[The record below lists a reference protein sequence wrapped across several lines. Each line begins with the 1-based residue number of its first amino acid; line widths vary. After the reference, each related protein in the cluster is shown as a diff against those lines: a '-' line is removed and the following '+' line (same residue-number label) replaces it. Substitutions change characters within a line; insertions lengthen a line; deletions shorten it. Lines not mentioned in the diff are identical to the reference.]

1 MKGNK
6 DGVIVRKQVLVD
18 KTYRNMFLWVIG
30 SSAIVGASIVLMI
43 MLVQILFFNE
53 KVLIERGRAVKQ
65 VAANIDAAAELRAEI
80 EVRNTDENLKLV
92 QTSDKAQP
100 LQAVLDA
107 LPADANELALGA
119 SLQKRLL
126 GEVGP
131 DVTVDNV
138 SLTGLGDTE
147 SESESNDG
155 LMKQQF
161 TATITGTPEGLRSA
175 LERLERSIRAVDIT
189 SLSAS
194 SGSASRVTLNIT
206 GSVSYLP
213 PMKVEKTQKKIKG

>member
-43 MLVQILFFNE
+43 MLVQILLFNE

-65 VAANIDAAAELRAEI
+65 VAANIDAAAELKAEI
-80 EVRNTDENLKLV
+80 EVRNTDESLKLV
-92 QTSDKAQP
+92 QSSDKALP
-100 LQAVLDA
+100 LQAILDA

-138 SLTGLGDTE
+138 SLTSLGETD
-147 SESESNDG
+147 SESEDG

-213 PMKVEKTQKKIKG
+213 PTKIEKTQKKIKG